1 MGTRR
6 LREEFLTEK
15 GWEKDDTDQIASIVN
30 KTVGLRI
37 IVANTDDVTGI
48 EDAGRFPQNRSKK
61 GAATDRIVQCNQLS
75 FMDKLDESLKVIA
88 LRSVGKTAHSI
99 ITWYLCVYNEGDEVR
114 AEFSCPVGLDG
125 GLFTDFDERIVI
137 VGPDG
142 GDSAPIRRRS
152 GSDSEDGSEFDVPVT
167 RKK

>member
-1 MGTRR
+1 MRRVMGKNP
-6 LREEFLTEK
+6 EAD
-15 GWEKDDTDQIASIVN
+15 GPSPN
-30 KTVGLRI
+30 H
-37 IVANTDDVTGI
+37 
-48 EDAGRFPQNRSKK
+48 RSKHPAAVALVTK
-61 GAATDRIVQCNQLS
+61 GGPDERKVCARPRKPDCAT
-75 FMDKLDESLKVIA
+75 LKVIA

-125 GLFTDFDERIVI
+125 GFFTDFVERIVI